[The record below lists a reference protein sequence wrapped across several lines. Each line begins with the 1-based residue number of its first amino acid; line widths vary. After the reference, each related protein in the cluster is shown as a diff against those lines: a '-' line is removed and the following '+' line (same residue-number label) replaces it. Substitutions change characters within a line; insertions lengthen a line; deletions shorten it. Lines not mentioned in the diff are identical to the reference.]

1 MDIQTTV
8 KLEGTISGV
17 KKTAV
22 ITADQ
27 HPRTIFQDKT
37 LKELFLLNIPNPGCQ
52 DIKEEIISANIDIQR
67 QCEFGV
73 AGFNYSGNDIQIVMK
88 RADELAAK
96 SEEELLI
103 EAAEAI
109 SIGDSELPDPKELL
123 ILATM
128 ALMEGD
134 TRKAITIAEI
144 FDASAKIALRGEEA
158 EIKDAGEKFLF
169 AAFMLAREM
178 VEGKGENK

>member
-1 MDIQTTV
+1 MAIQTTV
-8 KLEGTISGV
+8 KLEGTIGGV

-27 HPRTIFQDKT
+27 HPRAIFQNKT
-37 LKELFLLNIPNPGCQ
+37 LKELFLLNIPNPGYQ
-52 DIKEEIISANIDIQR
+52 DIKDDGISAEIDIQR

-73 AGFNYSGNDIQIVMK
+73 AGFNYSGNDIQIVLK
-88 RADELAAK
+88 KADELAEK
-96 SEEELLI
+96 SEEDLF
-103 EAAEAI
+103 AEAI
-109 SIGDSELPDPKELL
+109 SIADNELPDPEELL

-128 ALMEGD
+128 ALMKGD

-144 FDASAKIALRGEEA
+144 FDASAKIALRGEEE

-178 VEGKGENK
+178 IEGKGENK